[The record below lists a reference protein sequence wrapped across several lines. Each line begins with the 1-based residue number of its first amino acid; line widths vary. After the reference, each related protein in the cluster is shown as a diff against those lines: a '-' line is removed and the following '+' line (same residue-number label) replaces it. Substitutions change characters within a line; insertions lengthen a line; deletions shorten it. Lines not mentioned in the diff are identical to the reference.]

1 MTQYNIFSVKLSH
14 SQFNKLKSEIKNGTE
29 VTLKISPNVVGDSN
43 DEKIF
48 LHNMLLTNTQIPKLR
63 WAFPNNSSNSIKLL
77 KTQLL

>member
-1 MTQYNIFSVKLSH
+1 MSN
-14 SQFNKLKSEIKNGTE
+14 SQFNKLKSEIKNCTE

-48 LHNMLLTNTQIPKLR
+48 LHNMLLTNTQISKLR
-63 WAFPNNSSNSIKLL
+63 RAFPNNSANSVKLL

>member
-1 MTQYNIFSVKLSH
+1 MSN

-43 DEKIF
+43 NEKIF
-48 LHNMLLTNTQIPKLR
+48 LHNMLLTNTQISKLR
-63 WAFPNNSSNSIKLL
+63 RAFPNNSADSIKLL

>member
-1 MTQYNIFSVKLSH
+1 MSN
-14 SQFNKLKSEIKNGTE
+14 SQFNKLKSEIKNCTE

-48 LHNMLLTNTQIPKLR
+48 LQNMLLTNTQISNLR
-63 WAFPNNSSNSIKLL
+63 RAFPNNSANSIKLL